1 MNKIDVELLD
11 FLKRLNF
18 IFKNQDIFTECIK
31 NFERF
36 SIFKEI
42 FGPFEKGKK
51 YRLKFFIAKILID
64 NNILKVASSGKCDN
78 IDIQRYAIAEKDD
91 QKLTKREV
99 VHFLN
104 KIKEYRFFLE
114 KDVKDGNK
122 PKIDL
127 DRFNSYLSNV
137 IDSRLLKLLRL
148 SKAELTIDDER
159 RLTKSEEVLYRFISK
174 LINTWRNFYL
184 EKN

>member
-18 IFKNQDIFTECIK
+18 IFKNQVIFTECIK
-31 NFERF
+31 NSERF

-42 FGPFEKGKK
+42 FGPFEKSKK

-64 NNILKVASSGKCDN
+64 NNILKVASSEKCDN
-78 IDIQRYAIAEKDD
+78 IDIQSYAIAEKDD
-91 QKLTKREV
+91 QKLIKRDV

-104 KIKEYRFFLE
+104 RIKEYRFFLE
-114 KDVKDGNK
+114 KDVKDSNK

-148 SKAELTIDDER
+148 SKAELTMDDER
-159 RLTKSEEVLYRFISK
+159 RLTKSEVVLNRFISK